1 MIEVPSAAICSDIL
15 SRSADF
21 FSIGTND
28 LTQYT
33 MAVDR
38 GNEKVSYLHDPFN
51 PAVLRLIA
59 MTIEA
64 ARKASIEVSLCGEM
78 GGDPVAAALLV
89 GLGLRELS
97 MSTVSIPAVKSLL
110 LSTTLKDVEQIA
122 ATVMKMTNSSGV
134 AAFLANRFN
143 L

>member
-1 MIEVPSAAICSDIL
+1 
-15 SRSADF
+15 
-21 FSIGTND
+21 
-28 LTQYT
+28 
-33 MAVDR
+33 
-38 GNEKVSYLHDPFN
+38 
-51 PAVLRLIA
+51 
-59 MTIEA
+59 
-64 ARKASIEVSLCGEM
+64 
-78 GGDPVAAALLV
+78 
-89 GLGLRELS
+89 